1 MPETRLQDSLPTHF
15 SFNHPFKALST
26 STEVRL
32 VLLREYPNLPYM
44 SMLPSSISERFV
56 QLWLYNVFVYS

>member
-1 MPETRLQDSLPTHF
+1 MPEIRLQDSLPTHF

-44 SMLPSSISERFV
+44 SMLPLSISERFV
-56 QLWLYNVFVYS
+56 QL